1 MRKLVHD
8 IGTGAVALLLIAA
21 ICVPI
26 YVIMFGPL
34 GWVVD
39 R

>member
-8 IGTGAVALLLIAA
+8 IGTGVVGILLILA

-34 GWVVD
+34 GWAVD